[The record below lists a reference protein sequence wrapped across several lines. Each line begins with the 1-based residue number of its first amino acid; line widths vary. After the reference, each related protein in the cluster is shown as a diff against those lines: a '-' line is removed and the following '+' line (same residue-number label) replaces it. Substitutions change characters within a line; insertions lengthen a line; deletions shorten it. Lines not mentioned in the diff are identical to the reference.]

1 MTCVFIS
8 AIDSPHL
15 ELSLLGQGDKSV
27 VFFAA
32 QGWDTLYR
40 RGVHILSALGFALRR
55 DRWGTRAFSRVGGRI
70 WLRSLAFLF
79 HFVNASINLKKR
91 FNQFRTIR
99 SLSTITWEKCKL
111 IASDSIYS
119 NSMYYYHRILY
130 TLHYVLQTLKH
141 TWICSLHN
149 IFPSVK
155 HTCTIHKVHIATQK
169 MVSHSEGNMNDRSF
183 ISHTTLI
190 LTNGISEVTC
200 DVMLWHKSSMLH
212 VLAEKCDNQTG
223 VWYI

>member
-1 MTCVFIS
+1 
-8 AIDSPHL
+8 
-15 ELSLLGQGDKSV
+15 
-27 VFFAA
+27 
-32 QGWDTLYR
+32 
-40 RGVHILSALGFALRR
+40 
-55 DRWGTRAFSRVGGRI
+55 
-70 WLRSLAFLF
+70 
-79 HFVNASINLKKR
+79 
-91 FNQFRTIR
+91 
-99 SLSTITWEKCKL
+99 
-111 IASDSIYS
+111 
-119 NSMYYYHRILY
+119 MYYYHRILY

-190 LTNGISEVTC
+190 LTNDILEVMMKWLC

-212 VLAEKCDNQTG
+212 VLAESVTTKQECGTFRLVTSVQGTRWMYAEGQRPELSIFLSPVYNTSWEAAPLAHVSTALISWCSKLQASSHM
-223 VWYI
+223 